1 MNADVDR
8 ISGMLT
14 RVALI
19 YELSGSGFE
28 SSCSHLQ
35 PLRAS
40 FFSSLST
47 CLETTLLEFSV
58 PNNPIEHPRLH
69 FQENLQGVFVMLIVI
84 VLLHRMFFIYRLHFY
99 VTTVCSSLWLLRP
112 VKSSTS
118 SGLYRGYFLLLTS
131 YPFCLAVYG
140 FELLVFNTF
149 VLLSNL

>member
-35 PLRAS
+35 PLRA

-58 PNNPIEHPRLH
+58 PNNPTKHPRLH

-140 FELLVFNTF
+140 FELLVFNTL

>member
-35 PLRAS
+35 PLRA

-58 PNNPIEHPRLH
+58 PNNPIKHPRLH

>member
-1 MNADVDR
+1 
-8 ISGMLT
+8 MLT

-35 PLRAS
+35 PLRA

-58 PNNPIEHPRLH
+58 PNNPIKHPRLH

>member
-1 MNADVDR
+1 
-8 ISGMLT
+8 MLT

-19 YELSGSGFE
+19 YELCGSGFE

-58 PNNPIEHPRLH
+58 PNNPIKHPRLH

-140 FELLVFNTF
+140 FELLVFNTL

>member
-40 FFSSLST
+40 VFSSLST
-47 CLETTLLEFSV
+47 CLETTLIEFSV
-58 PNNPIEHPRLH
+58 PNDPIKHPRLH

-140 FELLVFNTF
+140 FELLVFNTL